1 MKKLFALILAIG
13 MVFSLAACGRDK
25 TGNDEENNKETNQE
39 INQKTN
45 KETNQEA
52 NPDADPAPKKLDYA
66 NMTEDDLIKEFIK
79 DETEVSL
86 DEFVNLVSTY
96 SYATINDKLE
106 LDENITDKAIRKLKD
121 NKAKL
126 PAAADFVAPLL
137 ESDAPQV
144 RGYAFSNIA
153 TFLGA
158 SDAHKAA
165 AKEVLKNEKE
175 PYVIKC
181 AVKALANEGGSDAEI
196 GQFLLDAAKNENA
209 VVRRQAASAL
219 NSSWNKSL
227 DGAVEAVI
235 ELMKDSD
242 NEVRK
247 AAYEYAGRLGDD
259 RVVEPISEMLKNED
273 DADLHSSGIR
283 GLVWLWY
290 DYPAHESTSEA
301 AYRATIDYFKT
312 TPGSDKVPA
321 WAAVTSFTNKSDK
334 NYDAWKEKAT
344 YFNTDELYEVM
355 LGLVKNENLNRMTRG
370 YACKPVAVHCTK
382 EQFEEFGKV
391 VNDLTDK
398 DAKFIQDEYQNQAK
412 KLDE

>member
-1 MKKLFALILAIG
+1 MKKLLALILTIG
-13 MVFSLAACGRDK
+13 MVFSLAACGGEN
-25 TGNDEENNKETNQE
+25 TGKETE
-39 INQKTN
+39 
-45 KETNQEA
+45 KETETKQET
-52 NPDADPAPKKLDYA
+52 KKIDYA

-79 DETEVSL
+79 DEQNITL
-86 DEFVNLVSTY
+86 DEFVDLASTY
-96 SYATINDKLE
+96 SYATINNKLE
-106 LDENITDKAIRKLKD
+106 LDENITDKAIKKLKE

-126 PAAADFVAPLL
+126 PAAKEFVEPLL
-137 ESDAPQV
+137 KSDAPQV

-153 TFLGA
+153 TFFGA
-158 SDAHKAA
+158 SDSHKAS
-165 AKEVLKNEKE
+165 AKEILKE

-181 AVKALANEGGSDAEI
+181 AVKALGNEGGKDAEI
-196 GQFLLDAAKNENA
+196 GKFLLDAAKNENA
-209 VVRRQAASAL
+209 VVRRQAAVAL
-219 NSSWNKSL
+219 GSTWNKTL
-227 DGAVEAVI
+227 DGAVDAEI

-247 AAYEYAGRLGDD
+247 AAYEYAGLLGDD

-273 DADLHSSGIR
+273 DADLHSSGVR

-290 DYPAHESTSEA
+290 DYPSHENTSEA

-321 WAAVTSFTNKSDK
+321 WAAVTSFTNKSEK
-334 NYDAWKEKAT
+334 NYAAWKEKAT

-355 LGLVKNENLNRMTRG
+355 LGLVKNENLGRMTRG

-382 EQFEEFGKV
+382 EQFEAFGEV
-391 VNDLTDK
+391 VNALTDK

-412 KLDE
+412 KLE